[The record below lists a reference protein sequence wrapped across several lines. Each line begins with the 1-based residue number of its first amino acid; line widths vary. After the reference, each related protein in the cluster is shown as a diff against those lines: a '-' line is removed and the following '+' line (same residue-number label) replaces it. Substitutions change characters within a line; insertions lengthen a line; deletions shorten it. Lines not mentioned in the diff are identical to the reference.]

1 VELCPSANFRANSK
15 EKAMN
20 IICLVLAVL
29 CFSIGTFQKLAATIS
44 PDINWQNA
52 GLAFVT
58 LALVI

>member
-1 VELCPSANFRANSK
+1 
-15 EKAMN
+15 MN